1 MRFPEDGNAMKI
13 KPRAL
18 TRSIFLNILVI
29 FLIVYLAGPFI
40 WVISASFQGENELLK
55 KPPSIIPRHPTTDNY
70 RYVFTGQVP
79 TSYEVTGQ
87 LRSRISQ
94 EARLIAPA
102 LKNSFIIAVSVLF
115 INLLFATPAA
125 YAFARLRWKFR
136 NGVYNFILG
145 SRLMP
150 AMAIAIPYYMIIQ
163 SMKLMNT
170 HLSLILVH
178 SALTIPFSIWFL
190 TLYISNIPRDM
201 EEAGLV
207 DGCNYFQV
215 LKNIVVPMILP
226 GLVAASA
233 FAFMTS
239 YNEFLFAR
247 FLTTSITS
255 QTGPVIISSISGNPD
270 VSYSLIS
277 VCLTLGMIP
286 PIILAITMR
295 KWLTEGLSSTITF
308 R

>member
-1 MRFPEDGNAMKI
+1 MQTNTYKI
-13 KPRAL
+13 I
-18 TRSIFLNILVI
+18 RSILLNLLVVL
-29 FLIVYLAGPFI
+29 LIIYIAGPFL
-40 WVISASFQGENELLK
+40 WVMSASFQGENELLK
-55 KPPSIIPRHPTTDNY
+55 KPASFIPDNPTTDNY

-79 TSYEVTGQ
+79 TAYEVTGQ

-102 LKNSFIIAVSVLF
+102 LKNSFIIALSVLA

-125 YAFARLRWKFR
+125 YAFARLRWKYR
-136 NGVYNFILG
+136 SGVYNFILG

-150 AMAIAIPYYMIIQ
+150 AMAIAIPYYVIIQ
-163 SMKLMNT
+163 SLKLMNT

-190 TLYISNIPRDM
+190 TMYITNIPREM

-215 LKNIVVPMILP
+215 LQKIVVPMIMP

-247 FLTTSITS
+247 FLTTSIVT

-277 VCLTLGMIP
+277 VCLTLAMIP
-286 PIILAITMR
+286 PILLALSMR

>member
-1 MRFPEDGNAMKI
+1 MRTNTYKI
-13 KPRAL
+13 IK
-18 TRSIFLNILVI
+18 SIFLNLLVVL
-29 FLIVYLAGPFI
+29 LIIYIAGPFL
-40 WVISASFQGENELLK
+40 WVMSASFQGENELLR
-55 KPPSIIPRHPTTDNY
+55 KPASFIPENPTTDNY

-79 TSYEVTGQ
+79 TAYEVTGQ

-102 LKNSFIIAVSVLF
+102 LKNSFIIAFSVLMV
-115 INLLFATPAA
+115 NLLFATPAA
-125 YAFARLRWKFR
+125 YAFARLRWKYR
-136 NGVYNFILG
+136 TGVYNFILG

-150 AMAIAIPYYMIIQ
+150 AMAIAIPYYVIIQ
-163 SMKLMNT
+163 SLKLMNT

-190 TLYISNIPRDM
+190 TLYITNIPRDM

-207 DGCNYFQV
+207 DGCTYFQV
-215 LKNIVVPMILP
+215 LQKIVVPMIMP

-247 FLTTSITS
+247 FLTTSIVS

-277 VCLTLGMIP
+277 VCLTLAMIP
-286 PIILAITMR
+286 PILLAITMR

>member
-1 MRFPEDGNAMKI
+1 MRTNTYKI
-13 KPRAL
+13 IE
-18 TRSIFLNILVI
+18 SIFLNLLVVILI
-29 FLIVYLAGPFI
+29 IYIAGPFL
-40 WVISASFQGENELLK
+40 WVMSASFQGENELLK
-55 KPPSIIPRHPTTDNY
+55 KPASFIPENPTTDNY

-102 LKNSFIIAVSVLF
+102 LKNSFIIALSVLV

-125 YAFARLRWKFR
+125 YAFARLRWKYR
-136 NGVYNFILG
+136 TGIYNFILG

-150 AMAIAIPYYMIIQ
+150 AMAIAIPYYVIIQ
-163 SMKLMNT
+163 SLKLMNT

-190 TLYISNIPRDM
+190 TLYITSIPRDM

-207 DGCNYFQV
+207 DGCTYFQV
-215 LKNIVVPMILP
+215 LQKIVVPMIMP

-233 FAFMTS
+233 FAFMAS

-247 FLTTSITS
+247 FLTTSIVS

-277 VCLTLGMIP
+277 VCLTLAMIP
-286 PIILAITMR
+286 PILLAITMR

>member
-1 MRFPEDGNAMKI
+1 MT
-13 KPRAL
+13 PRA
-18 TRSIFLNILVI
+18 RSLINSILLNFLVVL
-29 FLIVYLAGPFI
+29 LIVYIAGPFL
-40 WVISASFQGENELLK
+40 WVISASFQGENELLA
-55 KPPSIIPRHPTTDNY
+55 KPPSFIPKHPTTDNY

-79 TSYEVTGQ
+79 TAYEVTGQ

-102 LKNSFIIAVSVLF
+102 LRNSFLVALAVLL
-115 INLLFATPAA
+115 INLFFATPAA
-125 YAFARLRWKFR
+125 YAFARLRWRFK
-136 NGVYNFILG
+136 NGFYNFILG

-150 AMAIAIPYYMIIQ
+150 AIAVAIPYYVIIQ
-163 SMKLMNT
+163 SLKLLNT
-170 HLSLILVH
+170 RLSLALVY

-190 TLYISNIPRDM
+190 TLYITNIPREM
-201 EEAGLV
+201 EDAGLV

-215 LKNIVVPMILP
+215 LTHVVVPMILP
-226 GLVAASA
+226 GLVAASS

-247 FLTTSITS
+247 FLTNSIAS
-255 QTGPVIISSISGNPD
+255 QTGPVIIASIAGNPD
-270 VSYSLIS
+270 ASYSLIS
-277 VCLTLGMIP
+277 VCLTLTMIP

-295 KWLTEGLSSTITF
+295 KWLTEGLSSTITY

>member
-1 MRFPEDGNAMKI
+1 MSI
-13 KPRAL
+13 KQRTRINSIL
-18 TRSIFLNILVI
+18 TNLMVVILVI
-29 FLIVYLAGPFI
+29 YIAGPFV

-55 KPPSIIPRHPTTDNY
+55 KPPSFIPKKPTTDNY

-79 TSYEVTGQ
+79 TSYEVKGQ

-102 LKNSFIIAVSVLF
+102 LKNSFIIAITVLA

-125 YAFARLRWKFR
+125 YAFARLRFKFR
-136 NGVYNFILG
+136 SGTYNFILA
-145 SRLMP
+145 SRLLP
-150 AMAIAIPYYMIIQ
+150 AMAIAIPYYMIVQ
-163 SMKLMNT
+163 SLRLMDT
-170 HLSLILVH
+170 KLSLILVH

-190 TLYISNIPRDM
+190 TLYITNIPRDL
-201 EEAGLV
+201 EEAGQV

-215 LKNIVVPMILP
+215 LKNIVVPIIIP
-226 GLVAASA
+226 GLIAASA

-247 FLTTSITS
+247 FLTTSIAS
-255 QTGPVIISSISGNPD
+255 QTGPVVISSISGNPD
-270 VSYSLIS
+270 ASYSLIS
-277 VCLTLGMIP
+277 VCLTLAMIP
-286 PIILAITMR
+286 PIILAISMR

>member
-1 MRFPEDGNAMKI
+1 MAMTMKT
-13 KPRAL
+13 RAAAK
-18 TRSIFLNILVI
+18 SVALNLLVLL
-29 FLIVYLAGPFI
+29 LIVYIAGPFL
-40 WVISASFQGENELLK
+40 WVISGSFQGENELLA
-55 KPPSIIPRHPTTDNY
+55 KPPSFIPKHPTTDNY
-70 RYVFTGQVP
+70 RYVFTGKVP

-102 LKNSFIIAVSVLF
+102 LRNSFIIALSVLL
-115 INLLFATPAA
+115 INLMFATPAA
-125 YAFARLRWKFR
+125 YSFARLRWKFK
-136 NGVYNFILG
+136 GGFYNFILG

-150 AMAIAIPYYMIIQ
+150 AMAIAIPYYIIIQ
-163 SMKLMNT
+163 SLRLMNT
-170 HLSLILVH
+170 YLSLILVH

-190 TLYISNIPRDM
+190 TLYISNIPREM
-201 EEAGLV
+201 EDAGLV

-215 LKNIVVPMILP
+215 LTNVVVPMIVP
-226 GLVAASA
+226 GLIAASA

-247 FLTTSITS
+247 FLTTSIAS

-270 VSYSLIS
+270 ASYSLIS